1 MEEKKTVYKTF
12 IDTGFSAAHL
22 LRDYRGSCGHLHGHT
37 WKVRVEVESDRLDK
51 IGMTIDFKDLKMKAD
66 SVISEFDHHYI
77 NQIDPFDK
85 ENPTAENLA
94 RYIYRK
100 IERILPE
107 NVKISEV
114 TVWESDNYGVK
125 YSEK

>member
-1 MEEKKTVYKTF
+1 MYKTF
-12 IDTGFSAAHL
+12 IETTFAAAHQ
-22 LRDYRGSCGHLHGHT
+22 LRNYKGSCGQLHGHT
-37 WKVRVEVESDRLDK
+37 WKVRVETEADRLDK
-51 IGMTIDFKDLKMKAD
+51 TGMTIDFKDLKTETD

-77 NQIDPFDK
+77 NQVAPFDR

-100 IERILPE
+100 IEKILPE

-114 TVWESDNYGVK
+114 TVWESDSYGVK